1 MSQEEQVAVDKSV
14 IGTPTGTSKVVIER
28 GPLSIFARS
37 VKDENPIYQDP
48 RVAKKAGFDDIPA
61 PPTYAFSAMTFWGTF
76 PEIQPDDATKGRN
89 VTMEIMGGLMAK
101 GGLILHG
108 EQAFEYHRPLVAG
121 DMLVGEGKIVD
132 LYEKDSKGKTMT
144 FLVTENVFRDEKT
157 GDPVVTTRMNL
168 IHRS

>member
-1 MSQEEQVAVDKSV
+1 VAVDKSV

-48 RVAKKAGFDDIPA
+48 RAAKEAGFDDIPA
-61 PPTYAFSAMTFWGTF
+61 PPTYAFSGMTFWGTF
-76 PEIQPDDATKGRN
+76 PEIQPDDSTKGRN

-108 EQAFEYHRPLVAG
+108 EQFFEYHRPLVAG
-121 DMLVGEGKIVD
+121 DVLVGEGKIVD

-144 FLVTENVFRDEKT
+144 FLVTENVFRDDKT